1 MQTENLI
8 FTNWKARC
16 SSLGKLMTNL
26 PSEEAASKREARIKE
41 LTNERD
47 YGVNANGNK
56 VKWTQNK
63 MDELVKLTDDRE
75 KGDEL
80 PTGAITYLEEVFRDK
95 FWKRKRF
102 LENKYLSKGTI
113 CEEDA
118 LDLVSQRDDFFY
130 RKNEEHLNNDFI
142 EGTPDNL
149 QKKIK
154 DTKANWD
161 KESFDNAEL
170 TTLYTWQLKGYSWI
184 AHSYDLPELE
194 TKTELELDYCLV
206 NAPLHLLEDEKRRIW
221 FAMGQPEDED
231 EEFRYKIAQLERN
244 MIFDVQKFKR
254 EYPHYD
260 FYSPIQDFSI
270 PPHMRLKSFQVTLD
284 EDDIKHMTRRVML
297 SRQWLINKEIETLKQ
312 IADGWQR
319 NN

>member
-26 PSEEAASKREARIKE
+26 PTKEASKKRETRIKE
-41 LTNERD
+41 LVNERD

-63 MDELVKLTDDRE
+63 ADELIKLTDDRE

-80 PTGAITYLEEVFRDK
+80 PTGAITELEEVFEDV
-95 FWKRKRF
+95 FWERKRI
-102 LENKYLSKGTI
+102 LTNKYLTKGTI
-113 CEEDA
+113 NEEDA
-118 LDLVSQRDDFFY
+118 LELISQRDEFFY
-130 RKNEEHLNNDFI
+130 RKNDLHLENEFI
-142 EGTPDNL
+142 QGTPDNL
-149 QKKIK
+149 QNKIK

-161 KESFDNAEL
+161 LESYRKALLDTIYE
-170 TTLYTWQLKGYSWI
+170 YQLKGYMWL

-194 TKTELELDYCLV
+194 TKTEARLEYCLV
-206 NAPLHLLEDEKRRIW
+206 NAPLHLIEDEKRILW
-221 FAMGQPEDED
+221 YAMGQPD
-231 EEFRYKIAQLERN
+231 EEDQEYIHKVKQLERN
-244 MIFDVQKFKR
+244 MIFDAYKFKKD
-254 EYPHYD
+254 YPGYD
-260 FYSPIQDFSI
+260 FYNKKNFSM
-270 PPHMRLKSFQVTLD
+270 PPHVRVKSFDVTLT
-284 EDDIKHMTRRVML
+284 EDDIKHMTRRVTMA
-297 SRQWLINKEIETLKQ
+297 REWLVNKERETLKQ